1 MAYLFP
7 VVGYL
12 MGAIPMAYL
21 VTRYVAGID
30 IRQEGSGNVGATNV
44 QRTLGTKMGALVL
57 ALDVAKALLALL
69 LASLLRLE
77 REIILLTAVATVAGH
92 NWPVF
97 LGFKGGK
104 GVAVSTGVLLY
115 LYPLPGL
122 MVVALFVAIVYFTR
136 YISLGSVLGAVVT
149 PLIIFFWGYPWRD
162 ILLTMV
168 LALIIIYGHK
178 GNIQR
183 LVAGNERKI
192 SFAK

>member
-1 MAYLFP
+1 
-7 VVGYL
+7 